1 MVIRYIDG
9 TVIGGN
15 TRIGQGKHHMT
26 HDARRHGHVT
36 EGEDWSVAKVSEVL
50 KKCLVFLH
58 CPFSLFAEPL
68 QR

>member
-9 TVIGGN
+9 TGI
-15 TRIGQGKHHMT
+15 IQGLVRAKHHVT